1 MRLICSGISEWVA
14 GHGRGDGADLHV
26 ELSAARS
33 TQQGGICAE
42 FGRSTDL
49 FGGIGGAVRIWRSIG
64 RCDVATLCHTG
75 RGGRCDRS
83 MAVGPDRNPVV
94 AQDFCRV
101 AFVFRAEIDGGDT
114 VTVDVLVSLLIGVLA
129 GLGVGSGGL
138 LIVYLTWADGMD
150 QLAAQGMN
158 LALFVFALGSAVLVH
173 LHRRRLSVP
182 LLGFVV
188 LFGGVGAL
196 AGSLLA
202 QEIHTGILRNGL
214 GYLLLLMGAVS
225 LFKKE

>member
-1 MRLICSGISEWVA
+1 M
-14 GHGRGDGADLHV
+14 
-26 ELSAARS
+26 
-33 TQQGGICAE
+33 
-42 FGRSTDL
+42 
-49 FGGIGGAVRIWRSIG
+49 
-64 RCDVATLCHTG
+64 
-75 RGGRCDRS
+75 
-83 MAVGPDRNPVV
+83 
-94 AQDFCRV
+94 
-101 AFVFRAEIDGGDT
+101 
-114 VTVDVLVSLLIGVLA
+114 TVDVLVSLLIGVLA

-158 LALFVFALGSAVLVH
+158 LALFVFALGAAVLVH

-202 QEIHTGILRNGL
+202 QEIQTGILRNGL